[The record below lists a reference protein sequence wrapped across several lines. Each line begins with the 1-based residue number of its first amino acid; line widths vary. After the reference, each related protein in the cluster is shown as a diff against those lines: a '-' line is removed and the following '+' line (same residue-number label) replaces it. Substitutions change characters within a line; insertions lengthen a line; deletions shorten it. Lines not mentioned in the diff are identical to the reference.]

1 MFLSEITF
9 SQKTSL
15 RKELRRLAESLV
27 HTKTL
32 LESVYASAGVNK
44 LLLTGVERVTLG
56 ANLDSDVFLCGTG
69 LDNIAASTGNGSLL
83 IVGMNTLLHEQHL
96 ISFQYIYD
104 CIAAH
109 HNISDSSAT

>member
-1 MFLSEITF
+1 MFF
-9 SQKTSL
+9 NQKTSL
-15 RKELRRLAESLV
+15 RKLFTQACGLLI

-32 LESVYASAGVNK
+32 LESVYTSAGVNK
-44 LLLTGVERVTLG
+44 LLLTGIERVTLG
-56 ANLDSDVFLCGTG
+56 ANFNSDVFLCGTS
-69 LDNIAASTGNGSLL
+69 LDNIAASAGNSSFL
-83 IVGMNTLLHEQHL
+83 VVRMDTLLHSQHL

>member
-32 LESVYASAGVNK
+32 LESVYA
-44 LLLTGVERVTLG
+44 L
-56 ANLDSDVFLCGTG
+56 
-69 LDNIAASTGNGSLL
+69 SL
-83 IVGMNTLLHEQHL
+83 IH
-96 ISFQYIYD
+96 I
-104 CIAAH
+104 
-109 HNISDSSAT
+109 